1 MKTSFKISN
10 NYLFLLLVIINFT
23 ISIYAADEENAPMV
37 VRLNTETQRLPI
49 YMGRLYSS
57 QTSLEQGYCQK
68 LEKVLRFDLDHNGM
82 TFVLQTSPTS
92 ENLINSE
99 ALDTAPKPTDWKA
112 LNAFYVLKLRLQDN
126 KLSARLYAANTDE
139 VKNIN
144 NISISGDL
152 AKDRQQ
158 IHLLADALHKALF
171 GTDGIASTRFLYT
184 LKTQKGKDF
193 SSEVWEADYDGGN
206 ARQLTFDGGYIVTP
220 VYVPPKSGYAS
231 GSFFFVSYK
240 TGQPKIYYQTLGDPK
255 SRRRLTLLRGNQLM
269 PAISVQRDKLAFITD
284 VTGNPDLFIQ
294 SFSVDEGA
302 IGKPYQ
308 AFATH
313 RATQGTPTFSPD
325 GSKIAFVSNKD
336 GSPRIYMMNVPAPGT
351 SLNDIKAT
359 LITKRNRE
367 STAPAW
373 SPDGTKIA
381 YCSITDGIRQ
391 IWIYDLTKREERQL
405 TQGAGNKENPTWAPN
420 SLHLMFNSTDANACE
435 IYLINLNQMDA
446 TKISGGLGEKR
457 FPCWEPRR
465 KTSQK

>member
-1 MKTSFKISN
+1 MIAPFKLSN
-10 NYLFLLLVIINFT
+10 KCLFFLLAILSFIG
-23 ISIYAADEENAPMV
+23 SLHAADNEHAPIM
-37 VRLNTETQRLPI
+37 VRLSTETQRLPI
-49 YMGRLYSS
+49 YIAKMCSVAPNP
-57 QTSLEQGYCQK
+57 EYCQK
-68 LEKVLRFDLDHNGM
+68 LEQILRFDLDHNGM
-82 TFVLQTSPTS
+82 TFVLKPSAASEKTINAEALETSPK
-92 ENLINSE
+92 
-99 ALDTAPKPTDWKA
+99 AADWKVF
-112 LNAFYVLKLRLQDN
+112 NAFYVLKLRIQDN
-126 KLSARLYAANTDE
+126 KLNARLYAANTDE
-139 VKNIN
+139 VKSIN
-144 NISISGDL
+144 GLPISGDL

-158 IHLLADALHKALF
+158 MHLLADMLHKALF

-220 VYVPPKSGYAS
+220 VYVPPKPGFAS

-240 TGQPKIYYQTLGDPK
+240 TGQPKIYYQSLNDFK
-255 SRRRLTLLRGNQLM
+255 SRRRLTFLRGNQLM
-269 PAISVQRDKLAFITD
+269 PAISMQRDKLAFISD

-294 SFSVDEGA
+294 PFSVDEGA
-302 IGKPYQ
+302 IDKPYQ

-336 GSPRIYMMNVPAPGT
+336 GSPRIYMMNVPASGT

-381 YCSITDGIRQ
+381 YCSITNGVRQ
-391 IWIYDLTKREERQL
+391 IWIYDITKREEWQL

-420 SLHLMFNSTDANACE
+420 SLHLMFNSTEANACE
-435 IYLINLNQMDA
+435 MYLVNLNQSDA
-446 TKISGGLGEKR
+446 TKISGGSGEKR
-457 FPCWEPRR
+457 FPSWEPR
-465 KTSQK
+465 KQNLNK

>member
-1 MKTSFKISN
+1 MNISFKTVNKI
-10 NYLFLLLVIINFT
+10 LFLMTFMAFLGYLQAGN
-23 ISIYAADEENAPMV
+23 DENEPMI
-37 VRLNTETQRLPI
+37 VRLSTEIQRLPV
-49 YMGRLYSS
+49 YMAKMCSS
-57 QTSLEQGYCQK
+57 PASPDQEYCQK
-68 LEKVLRFDLDHNGM
+68 LEKILRFDLDHNGM
-82 TFVLQTSPTS
+82 TFVLNATPSNDKLVNPD
-92 ENLINSE
+92 
-99 ALDTAPKPTDWKA
+99 ALDTPPKSSDWKT
-112 LNAFYVLKLRLQDN
+112 LNAFYVVKLRIQDN
-126 KLSARLYAANTDE
+126 KLKARLYAANSNE
-139 VKNIN
+139 VKSIDGMP
-144 NISISGDL
+144 ISGDL

-158 IHLLADALHKALF
+158 IHLLADMLHKALF
-171 GTDGIASTRFLYT
+171 GTEGIASTRFLYT

-206 ARQLTFDGGYIVTP
+206 ARQLTFDGGYIVAP
-220 VYVPPKSGYAS
+220 VYVPPKPGNSS

-240 TGQPKIYYQTLGDPK
+240 TGQPKIYYQTLGDAK

-269 PAISVQRDKLAFITD
+269 PAISMQRDKLAFISD

-294 SFSVDEGA
+294 PFSMEEGA
-302 IGKPYQ
+302 VGKPFQ

-336 GSPRIYMMNVPAPGT
+336 GSPRIYMMNVPASGT

-381 YCSITDGIRQ
+381 YCSVTNGIRQ
-391 IWIYDLTKREERQL
+391 IWIYDITKREERQL

-420 SLHLMFNSTDANACE
+420 SLHLIFNSTDANACE
-435 IYLINLNQMDA
+435 MYLVNLNQADA
-446 TKISGGLGEKR
+446 TKISNGLGEKR
-457 FPCWEPRR
+457 FPCWEPRK
-465 KTSQK
+465 KT